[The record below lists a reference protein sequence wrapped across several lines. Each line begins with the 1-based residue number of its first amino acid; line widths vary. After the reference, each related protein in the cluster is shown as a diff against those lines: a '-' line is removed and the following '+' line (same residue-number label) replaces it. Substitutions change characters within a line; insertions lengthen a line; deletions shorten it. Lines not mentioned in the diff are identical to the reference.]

1 MNKENGYIT
10 KAEYIRRM
18 QWNDDVLSVTDSIK
32 SEMMGK
38 TEEIV
43 LDHFDAD
50 MSDFREYMH
59 DKIKWERK
67 QELAMPRW
75 IPVTERLPETRRFV
89 PHGPIS
95 SSKVLFKTSDK
106 TMHLGYLIKDSYVDE
121 YAGETILH
129 RWYDDHGDRIENVTK
144 WCEPPKE
151 EDDGAI
157 D

>member
-1 MNKENGYIT
+1 
-10 KAEYIRRM
+10 M

-38 TEEIV
+38 MEEVV

-75 IPVTERLPETRRFV
+75 IPVTERLPEDKIPVNVVWVNHSPSLYYMNMKDKPFV
-89 PHGPIS
+89 ATGIYCDGLWYWWS
-95 SSKVLFKTSDK
+95 ATTED
-106 TMHLGYLIKDSYVDE
+106 YLKEYGRCEWDRVDS
-121 YAGETILH
+121 A
-129 RWYDDHGDRIENVTK
+129 IEITH
-144 WCEPPKE
+144 WQMLPEPPKE
-151 EDDGAI
+151 QDDEQTAKI
-157 D
+157 V